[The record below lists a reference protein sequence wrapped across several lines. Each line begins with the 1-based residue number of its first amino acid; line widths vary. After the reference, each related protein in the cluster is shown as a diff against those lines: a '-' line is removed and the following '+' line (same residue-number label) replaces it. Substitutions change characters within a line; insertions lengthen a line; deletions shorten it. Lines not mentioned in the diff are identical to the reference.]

1 MGFYLLYDHF
11 DHLLDELAFAQR
23 SHRNVQAYV
32 KLHEQR
38 QERGDSVTVSTAI
51 TVTWLRPAEGIIHA
65 ARMPV
70 DSLTRVLDDPSL
82 EHQTAQLQER
92 SRYARML
99 VIDALKQHDLTP
111 DHNLLLTAG
120 LREELMQLE
129 TEQLLWEIVVSGE
142 GAASERRVV
151 PLE

>member
-23 SHRNVQAYV
+23 SYRKVQAYV

-38 QERGDSVTVSTAI
+38 QEHGDSVMVSTSI
-51 TVTWLRPAEGIIHA
+51 TVTWLRPSEGIIHA
-65 ARMPV
+65 ARLLV
-70 DSLTRVLDDPSL
+70 DAITLALDDPTV
-82 EHQTAQLQER
+82 ERQIRQLQER

-99 VIDALKQHDLTP
+99 VIDAMKQHDLTP
-111 DHNLLLTAG
+111 DRNLLLTAG

-129 TEQLLWEIVVSGE
+129 TEQLLWEVVVSGA
-142 GAASERRVV
+142 GAGERRVV

>member
-11 DHLLDELAFAQR
+11 DHFLDELAFAQR
-23 SHRNVQAYV
+23 THRNVQAYV

-38 QERGDSVTVSTAI
+38 QEQNDSVTISTSI
-51 TVTWLRPAEGIIHA
+51 TVTWMRPSEGIIHA
-65 ARMPV
+65 ARLLV
-70 DSLTRVLDDPSL
+70 DAITIASGDPRVEPRI
-82 EHQTAQLQER
+82 TQLQER
-92 SRYARML
+92 SRYARTL
-99 VIDALKQHDLTP
+99 VYGELTARHIQA

-120 LREELMQLE
+120 LRDELMQLQ

-142 GAASERRVV
+142 GATAERQVV

>member
-11 DHLLDELAFAQR
+11 DHLLDEVAFAQR

-38 QERGDSVTVSTAI
+38 QEHGDSITVSTAI
-51 TVTWLRPAEGIIHA
+51 TVTWMRPAEGIIHA

-70 DSLTRVLDDPSL
+70 DSLTLALDDPSV
-82 EHQTAQLQER
+82 ERQIAQFQER

-99 VIDALKQHDLTP
+99 VIDALKQYDLTP
-111 DHNLLLTAG
+111 DRNVLLTAG
-120 LREELMQLE
+120 LREELMHLE
-129 TEQLLWEIVVSGE
+129 TEQLLWEIVIDGE
-142 GAASERRVV
+142 EAAAERRVV